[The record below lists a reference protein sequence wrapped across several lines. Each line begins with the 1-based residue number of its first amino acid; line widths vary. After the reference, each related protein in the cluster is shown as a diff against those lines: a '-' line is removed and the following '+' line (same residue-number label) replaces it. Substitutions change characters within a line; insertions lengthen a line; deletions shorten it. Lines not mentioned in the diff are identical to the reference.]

1 MGDMALYNVC
11 HKPVMTQTYKAPDVP
26 SDRIKPEFVR
36 DELLSCFESANREFA
51 TLLNQPV
58 TDEQLKQQVKQ
69 FVESVFVSCGASYT
83 DPTKEGIVTAMNQC
97 RTNAEK
103 MMGPQGAGI
112 IQHHYDEMMK
122 LVDRLPE
129 RSAYVAASHLV

>member
-1 MGDMALYNVC
+1 
-11 HKPVMTQTYKAPDVP
+11 MTQTFKAPDVP
-26 SDRIKPEFVR
+26 NDRITPEFVR
-36 DELLSCFESANREFA
+36 DELLTCFESANREFA

-58 TDEQLKQQVKQ
+58 TDVQLKQQVKQ
-69 FVESVFVSCGASYT
+69 FVESVFVNCGASYA
-83 DPTKEGIVTAMNQC
+83 DPTKEGILTAMNQC

-103 MMGPQGAGI
+103 MMGPRGVGI

-129 RSAYVAASHLV
+129 RPTYVAASRLV

>member
-1 MGDMALYNVC
+1 
-11 HKPVMTQTYKAPDVP
+11 MTLTYKAPNVS
-26 SDRIKPEFVR
+26 SDRVTPEFVR

-69 FVESVFVSCGASYT
+69 FVESVFVNCGASYT
-83 DPTKEGIVTAMNQC
+83 DPTKQGILTAMNQC

-122 LVDRLPE
+122 LVDRLQEHPI
-129 RSAYVAASHLV
+129 YVATSRLV

>member
-1 MGDMALYNVC
+1 
-11 HKPVMTQTYKAPDVP
+11 MTQTYKAPDVP
-26 SDRIKPEFVR
+26 SDRVTPEFVR

-51 TLLNQPV
+51 MLLNQPV

-69 FVESVFVSCGASYT
+69 FVESVFVNCGASYT
-83 DPTKEGIVTAMNQC
+83 DPTKEGILTAMNQC

-103 MMGPQGAGI
+103 MMGSQGAEI

-129 RSAYVAASHLV
+129 RPTYIAASRLV

>member
-1 MGDMALYNVC
+1 
-11 HKPVMTQTYKAPDVP
+11 MTQTYRAPNVP
-26 SDRIKPEFVR
+26 GDRITPEFVR

-69 FVESVFVSCGASYT
+69 FVESVFVNCGASYT
-83 DPTKEGIVTAMNQC
+83 DPTKQGILTAMNQC
-97 RTNAEK
+97 RSNAEK

-122 LVDRLPE
+122 LVDRLQE
-129 RSAYVAASHLV
+129 RPVYVATSRLV